1 MRNLTNKSNIAIVLI
16 VILFVFNVNL
26 FAEDEPFGVY
36 TNDDTASGGGV
47 AFNFY
52 PSGYSDGFWWGHTDR
67 HPYTSHEMLSG
78 EWAAALYW
86 NQCGSNETRWL
97 TDEFLYPYFSTNSI
111 FEGYGSPPYDS
122 WDDPNNPIDNYDTA
136 YSAIQDSLGQDSVR
150 IRIDYELVDLGEQDA
165 NGVGGSPISF
175 IDSNGVTRYVYSE
188 RYILLQTYTIENIS
202 DSNITGLEFYQML
215 HAHPADNDD
224 YSSYIANCSTYCN
237 TAFDDP
243 LESCTPYNS
252 VHQVGNFRYD
262 ITQWNTESPIPYYP
276 NHIDWISFSST
287 VEPTAVD
294 SDVFYHTTNQTTGTY
309 VNVTNRDL
317 NNETYT
323 ENPAAAGAMQF
334 DLPDLESND
343 TTSITFAIMY
353 GVGPVQTIPSIDA
366 EFTIVDDTNS
376 CISPFYDELISDYLN
391 YTIGYDSNSYS
402 ANDVNIICYLPD
414 EADFN
419 SCTGSGVYDE
429 SSHSVSWN
437 IGTIN
442 PNDTDS
448 FNLCVSPTQAAVPGS
463 TITARIE
470 LYSGQYITAFATEQT
485 PVCCWGGEI
494 IYVDTDANGFENGTS
509 WTDAF
514 TDLNTA
520 LQHAGNLCTDTTAVW
535 VAEGTYKPQPQT
547 GSDPYQPY
555 LDASFELPED
565 VGVFGHFAGW
575 ETSIDQRDFA
585 DANKETILD
594 GQIEHPYYEAV
605 GYLVTAEN
613 ISDAVIDGFTIKNAY
628 NSGVYLNDSYI
639 GIANCKILGNS
650 SYGIYTE
657 NYSYPDIHNCL
668 FQDNYNGDIYSDTSQ
683 PDISYCIIDG
693 NDICAQGV
701 YLKGGSVSNLS
712 NTHIKNHTGDGI
724 YGDNATITLTNCR
737 ILKSNDNGIEGS
749 NCDVTMQTSIFDECT
764 DNAVYLKSYS
774 DIDISKSVFKNSGEQ
789 GINLSQ
795 NSSTNILNSWIHN
808 NGKDQVSLK
817 AAGIYLYNQVGIP
830 LVINNTIYDNYTY
843 GIESSEN
850 GADPNIINC
859 IITDNNSSDLY
870 RENGDFDTVNY
881 CLLQNAHNG
890 LGNLTGV
897 PGFKNV
903 ITNPNDLHLDE
914 TSQCKDAGDPNGDY
928 QWQTDIDGENRVYYG
943 RVDIGADEYYWSAA
957 DFDESGNVN
966 FDDFAYLD
974 NSWQITDANISL
986 DDDNDIDAD
995 DLALFCQDWLW
1006 EKGWEQSWMITI
1018 TMGMGDNL
1026 YERATPELQGELTTA
1041 EYPAERR
1048 NTLPI
1053 TNLKQSLDT
1062 RPERMIAKTQRFYEI
1077 SPASTAKT
1085 FEITKED
1092 IEEILEF
1099 VDKIWQ
1105 SGELDKTLTEQ
1116 QYLDFRKAIEQ
1127 SWSDTIR

>member
-1 MRNLTNKSNIAIVLI
+1 
-16 VILFVFNVNL
+16 
-26 FAEDEPFGVY
+26 
-36 TNDDTASGGGV
+36 
-47 AFNFY
+47 
-52 PSGYSDGFWWGHTDR
+52 
-67 HPYTSHEMLSG
+67 
-78 EWAAALYW
+78 
-86 NQCGSNETRWL
+86 
-97 TDEFLYPYFSTNSI
+97 
-111 FEGYGSPPYDS
+111 
-122 WDDPNNPIDNYDTA
+122 
-136 YSAIQDSLGQDSVR
+136 
-150 IRIDYELVDLGEQDA
+150 
-165 NGVGGSPISF
+165 
-175 IDSNGVTRYVYSE
+175 
-188 RYILLQTYTIENIS
+188 
-202 DSNITGLEFYQML
+202 
-215 HAHPADNDD
+215 
-224 YSSYIANCSTYCN
+224 
-237 TAFDDP
+237 
-243 LESCTPYNS
+243 
-252 VHQVGNFRYD
+252 
-262 ITQWNTESPIPYYP
+262 
-276 NHIDWISFSST
+276 
-287 VEPTAVD
+287 
-294 SDVFYHTTNQTTGTY
+294 
-309 VNVTNRDL
+309 
-317 NNETYT
+317 
-323 ENPAAAGAMQF
+323 
-334 DLPDLESND
+334 
-343 TTSITFAIMY
+343 
-353 GVGPVQTIPSIDA
+353 
-366 EFTIVDDTNS
+366 
-376 CISPFYDELISDYLN
+376 
-391 YTIGYDSNSYS
+391 
-402 ANDVNIICYLPD
+402 
-414 EADFN
+414 
-419 SCTGSGVYDE
+419 
-429 SSHSVSWN
+429 
-437 IGTIN
+437 
-442 PNDTDS
+442 
-448 FNLCVSPTQAAVPGS
+448 
-463 TITARIE
+463 
-470 LYSGQYITAFATEQT
+470 
-485 PVCCWGGEI
+485 
-494 IYVDTDANGFENGTS
+494 
-509 WTDAF
+509 
-514 TDLNTA
+514 
-520 LQHAGNLCTDTTAVW
+520 
-535 VAEGTYKPQPQT
+535 
-547 GSDPYQPY
+547 
-555 LDASFELPED
+555 
-565 VGVFGHFAGW
+565 
-575 ETSIDQRDFA
+575 
-585 DANKETILD
+585 
-594 GQIEHPYYEAV
+594 
-605 GYLVTAEN
+605 
-613 ISDAVIDGFTIKNAY
+613 
-628 NSGVYLNDSYI
+628 
-639 GIANCKILGNS
+639 
-650 SYGIYTE
+650 
-657 NYSYPDIHNCL
+657 
-668 FQDNYNGDIYSDTSQ
+668 
-683 PDISYCIIDG
+683 
-693 NDICAQGV
+693 
-701 YLKGGSVSNLS
+701 
-712 NTHIKNHTGDGI
+712 
-724 YGDNATITLTNCR
+724 
-737 ILKSNDNGIEGS
+737 
-749 NCDVTMQTSIFDECT
+749 MQTSIFDECT